1 MRRAAPLASRRPV
14 KVFLLGAPRVQ
25 HGQRIRL
32 LKPEKALWLLT
43 LLAAQDRW
51 VSREEIAGLM
61 WPDSEPSKARHSL
74 RQLLQRVQSLRWST
88 TLDIEADRLRWRGGS
103 DLHEFRRC
111 LRAGLWEEA
120 LVNHRGMLLQG
131 LHPADLEEYDSW
143 LELERGRLHTEW
155 LQACA
160 EQARALEARGE
171 VREALHLLE
180 NVLQQDPLSEQALQQ
195 YITLSRMVGRK
206 DQAVRYYRQFAQAL
220 QQEMG
225 LEPSL
230 ETRTLYEGLLMVLSF

>member
-1 MRRAAPLASRRPV
+1 MPRTAPPASRRPV

-43 LLAAQDRW
+43 FLAAQDRW
-51 VSREEIAGLM
+51 VSRDEIAALL

-88 TLDIEADRLRWRGGS
+88 TLEIEADRLRWRSGS

-120 LVNHRGMLLQG
+120 LANHRGMLLQG
-131 LHPADLEEYDSW
+131 LHPPELEEYDSW
-143 LELERGRLHTEW
+143 LEMERGRLHTEW

-160 EQARALEARGE
+160 EQARLLEDRGE
-171 VREALHLLE
+171 AREALHLLE
-180 NVLQQDPLSEQALQQ
+180 NVLQQDPFSEQSLQQ
-195 YITLSRMVGRK
+195 YIRLARIVGSR

-225 LEPSL
+225 LEPGL
-230 ETRTLYEGLLMVLSF
+230 ETRNLYEGLLTVFSV